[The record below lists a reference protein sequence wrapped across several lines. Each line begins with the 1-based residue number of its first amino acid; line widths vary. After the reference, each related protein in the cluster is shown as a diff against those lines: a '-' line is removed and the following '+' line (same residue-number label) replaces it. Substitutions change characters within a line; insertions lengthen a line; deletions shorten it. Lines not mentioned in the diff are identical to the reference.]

1 MATVMRNNLR
11 TRLTAVGLVLL
22 FLFCLVALPA
32 EAEVNALRNAFNP
45 RGFFL
50 TLKNGEEPEWLRSS
64 FVTGFYR
71 TGEGGGGGGGGQGA
85 NEEKDDLGHSN
96 VTYVDE
102 EVGLDFVDVADVDT
116 IYSTYDHNP
125 TPGKDFMVG
134 YYKQEQSAALSGIPG
149 FAEAIGTPKRG
160 SETVKDPSGGQWWNV
175 PVRLAL
181 EPGTL
186 YEFAYLRGNQ
196 ANNGTTCVL
205 MPGEAEGTYKGYI
218 SFKEID
224 ELPAAERE
232 AYDTHKYDEY
242 EFVTAILPAGT
253 AGDPTADHTIESV
266 PMRYHIQTYAD
277 LAKWTESAERGEAE
291 TFLASVSES
300 DYASG
305 KYVRE
310 NVAALQTKLTSLK
323 EEAEASVK
331 YQLQKDAEQTIQQMN
346 AELRAALETAKAPG
360 NKVDLTAYNAALASA
375 QTTYDSIKD
384 KTGTAVDQYR
394 PGPVDA
400 LKQAIDRA
408 KNTIGDHSTQAAID
422 AETAA
427 LNSARMAA
435 LDALI
440 RPDERIFQDATTG
453 IIVTAPAAALPAS
466 ATLAVRE
473 VAGGSNEYNAYK
485 NRITPA
491 PSAAAIYRIVFYD
504 GANVVTPTQPVT
516 VQIPLRND
524 LVGLSPSV
532 YYLDGTNARARKLN
546 ASAVSGY
553 RVFTTSQLGTFAV
566 AGTKASVPTRP
577 TTRSTTRRTNRWTT
591 RRTTTRTTTRRT
603 TRILR
608 TTRDPNNDQNRR
620 NEVSST
626 SVLQTQAVQPVTQT
640 TTVTVPSAAAQD
652 TSDLSQEPNRNGL
665 LYIAL
670 AIAGVGIGAAVIEF
684 LKDRNSRKDNDDLEL

>member
-1 MATVMRNNLR
+1 MAAVMRTNGR

-22 FLFCLVALPA
+22 FLFCLGALPA

-64 FVTGFYR
+64 FATGYYR
-71 TGEGGGGGGGGQGA
+71 EGEGGGGGGGGQGA
-85 NEEKDDLGHSN
+85 NQDKDDLGHSSI
-96 VTYVDE
+96 TYVDE
-102 EVGLDFVDVADVDT
+102 EVGLDYVDAADVDT

-134 YYKQEQSAALSGIPG
+134 YYKKEQSAALSEIPG
-149 FAEAIGTPKRG
+149 FAEVIGTPKRG
-160 SETVKDPSGGQWWNV
+160 GETVRDPSGGQWWNV
-175 PVRLAL
+175 PVRLTL

-218 SFKEID
+218 SFKKVED
-224 ELPAAERE
+224 LSGAERE
-232 AYDTHKYDEY
+232 AYDAHKFDEY
-242 EFVTAILPAGT
+242 EFVTAILPEGS
-253 AGDPTADHTIESV
+253 AGDSTADHTIESV

-277 LAKWTESAERGEAE
+277 LAKWTESAERKEAE
-291 TFLASVSES
+291 AFLASVSET

-310 NVAALQTKLTSLK
+310 NVAALQTKLASLN
-323 EEAEASVK
+323 EEAGTSVK
-331 YQLQKDAEQTIQQMN
+331 YLLQKDAEQTIQQMN
-346 AELRAALETAKAPG
+346 EELKAALQTAKTPG
-360 NKVDLTAYNAALASA
+360 NKADLSSYNAALASA
-375 QTTYDSIKD
+375 QSTYDSIKD

-394 PGPVDA
+394 PGPVNA
-400 LKQAIDRA
+400 LGQAIDHA
-408 KNTIGDHSTQAAID
+408 KNTINNTSNQAAVD

-427 LNSARMAA
+427 LNNARIAA

-453 IIVTAPAAALPAS
+453 IMVTAPVSALPAS

-473 VAGGSNEYNAYK
+473 VAGNSSEYQIYK
-485 NRITPA
+485 NRISPTPTV
-491 PSAAAIYRIVFYD
+491 AAVYRIVFYD
-504 GANVVTPTQPVT
+504 GTNVVVPTQPVT

-524 LVGLSPSV
+524 LANVSPSV
-532 YYLDGTNARARKLN
+532 YYFDGANGQAQKLN
-546 ASAVSGY
+546 AAAVSGY

-566 AGTKASVPTRP
+566 AGTKATTPTRS
-577 TTRSTTRRTNRWTT
+577 TTRSTTRRTTRWTT

-603 TRILR
+603 TRILK

-626 SVLQTQAVQPVTQT
+626 SILQTQAVQPETRTTAVTT
-640 TTVTVPSAAAQD
+640 PPVTAQD

-670 AIAGVGIGAAVIEF
+670 GVAGVGAGAGALEF
-684 LKDRNSRKDNDDLEL
+684 FRERNGRKDNDDFEL